1 MPLNFLLGCS
11 QDSLGN
17 FELARLAEVADLRK
31 ELHLILERVIDAMS
45 QAALAS
51 RFEARDRNSLKHA
64 IENEESPKEWAARMI
79 RDGQRSEE
87 EQADYL
93 LPMPTPNQF
102 RPSLPPGAA
111 HLAAA
116 KRYGERHMA
125 AGKCE
130 KCLEPLDRNSVRY
143 CTKHLAMV
151 REKDRRNN
159 HRRGKRGNPTLS
171 PGHENT
177 CTDPRKCR

>member
-102 RPSLPPGAA
+102 RPSLRQAPRISPQRNA
-111 HLAAA
+111 
-116 KRYGERHMA
+116 MA
-125 AGKCE
+125 SATW
-130 KCLEPLDRNSVRY
+130 PQASARNAWSR
-143 CTKHLAMV
+143 
-151 REKDRRNN
+151 
-159 HRRGKRGNPTLS
+159 
-171 PGHENT
+171 
-177 CTDPRKCR
+177 